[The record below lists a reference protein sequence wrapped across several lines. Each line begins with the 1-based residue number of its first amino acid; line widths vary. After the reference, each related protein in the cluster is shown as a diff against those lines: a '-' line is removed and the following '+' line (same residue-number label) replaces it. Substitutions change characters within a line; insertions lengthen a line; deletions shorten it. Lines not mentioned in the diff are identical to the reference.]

1 MEFPVASESH
11 CPAVPPRIPLIRH
24 HNIGPRLIGNPEG
37 ASSAP
42 EGFSWFGRR
51 SFRGSHSEFSE
62 RLAGPRISIVD
73 HSDFPDEF
81 ILLSGILN
89 CFQICQRI
97 LQTAES
103 RSANQ
108 SRDSCAPPTEPPPAP
123 PTTHAHH
130 EVPSTSL
137 SQYYIPFMTFI
148 SNRTQNWCPIK
159 VIFVL
164 CVETD
169 RVEKNGKQQKF
180 WNETKINIQ
189 NWADVSGGKR
199 SAEKSE
205 WECGELLP
213 LPRETMG
220 SLAVPLTL
228 AASPFGASSPLDP
241 PGLRPSRSALR
252 RRFRWQSE
260 DSN

>member
-62 RLAGPRISIVD
+62 RLAGPRIGIVD

-81 ILLSGILN
+81 ILLAGILN
-89 CFQICQRI
+89 CFRICQRI

-108 SRDSCAPPTEPPPAP
+108 SRDSCAPPTEAPPAP

-130 EVPSTSL
+130 EVPSPFTPFSL
-137 SQYYIPFMTFI
+137 TAVNAVAPLEVQT
-148 SNRTQNWCPIK
+148 
-159 VIFVL
+159 
-164 CVETD
+164 
-169 RVEKNGKQQKF
+169 
-180 WNETKINIQ
+180 NI
-189 NWADVSGGKR
+189 
-199 SAEKSE
+199 
-205 WECGELLP
+205 
-213 LPRETMG
+213 
-220 SLAVPLTL
+220 SLAAIETWLQVCLL
-228 AASPFGASSPLDP
+228 V
-241 PGLRPSRSALR
+241 RYVSALR
-252 RRFRWQSE
+252 E
-260 DSN
+260 I